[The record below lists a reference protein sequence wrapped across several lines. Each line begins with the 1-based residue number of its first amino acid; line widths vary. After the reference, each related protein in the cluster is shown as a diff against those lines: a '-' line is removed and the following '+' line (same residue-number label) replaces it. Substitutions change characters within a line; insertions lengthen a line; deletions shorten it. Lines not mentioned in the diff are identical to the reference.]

1 MSATI
6 KEISRDNAI
15 KEQIRPW
22 GGLNNNANE
31 ALEKMPREF
40 FVPDEFSTLAFTDIN
55 IPLTDKASM
64 LHPKVE
70 GRILDA
76 LDITKTQKV
85 LEIGTGSGYLTAV
98 LATLASN
105 VTTVEIDESLSNS
118 AQEKLT
124 KLNIKNVNFIIADAS
139 KSVHTPDTFD
149 TIIVSC
155 AIPQIDKNYFDLL
168 NLGGRIFIFE
178 SKGQYAQAKIITR
191 ISETKWQTKTLFDTQ
206 LELMQGLEKKES
218 FKF

>member
-1 MSATI
+1 
-6 KEISRDNAI
+6 
-15 KEQIRPW
+15 
-22 GGLNNNANE
+22 
-31 ALEKMPREF
+31 
-40 FVPDEFSTLAFTDIN
+40 VPKEFSELAFTDTN

-76 LDITKTQKV
+76 LDIEKTQKV

-98 LATLASN
+98 LATLAHS
-105 VTTVEIDESLSNS
+105 VITVEIDENLSNS

-124 KLNIKNVNFIIADAS
+124 ELGIRNINFIIADAS
-139 KSVHTPDTFD
+139 EGVATPDTFD
-149 TIIVSC
+149 AIVVNCS
-155 AIPQIDKNYFDLL
+155 IPQINRNYFDLL
-168 NLGGRIFIFE
+168 NVGGHLFIFE

-191 ISETKWQTKTLFDTQ
+191 ISDEEWQTKTLFDTQ
-206 LELMQGLEKKES
+206 LEVMQGLEKKET